1 MPRHHHQPPSYLQQ
15 RAELSQFDDGAV
27 REKRAAEQAAFDQ
40 ALALQQAAREAG
52 AAAGGVA
59 IGAVPGQDGV
69 VYEPSHHAADYAG
82 LVSRDYLERAH
93 FEAPREAVARSEEGG
108 IVPAPHASTFD
119 IVAGRGDR
127 RHFQDDVRFQSREAS
142 GAAPLLAD
150 PTFYVPGG
158 QDDRYL
164 STSMAANARLP
175 TGADAYVNASHKSKR
190 QVLPG
195 YELGLQEIT
204 NRQRQQ
210 AMAQA
215 QRTGHGGRAIA
226 GQGAGPYSGGG
237 AYAVEDAQP
246 RQVGQLVG
254 YRATAF
260 KSGTPSMLA
269 SIGASVARKMTEDER
284 QGALSP
290 SLAAGQNRP
299 RESIQDVRSRSKSTA
314 ILDAPPGMVPGYT
327 GSRLR

>member
-175 TGADAYVNASHKSKR
+175 TGADRPWRRRSGRGTAGGPSR
-190 QVLPG
+190 
-195 YELGLQEIT
+195 
-204 NRQRQQ
+204 
-210 AMAQA
+210 
-215 QRTGHGGRAIA
+215 GRAR
-226 GQGAGPYSGGG
+226 GLTRGAAPMQWRTRSRGRRGSWW
-237 AYAVEDAQP
+237 
-246 RQVGQLVG
+246 
-254 YRATAF
+254 ATA
-260 KSGTPSMLA
+260 
-269 SIGASVARKMTEDER
+269 
-284 QGALSP
+284 
-290 SLAAGQNRP
+290 P
-299 RESIQDVRSRSKSTA
+299 RLLRA
-314 ILDAPPGMVPGYT
+314 APPPCSPASALPWPG
-327 GSRLR
+327 R